1 VAVVEEEAAKV
12 LRLPIAQVGLQKF
25 PRFGS
30 RLERRPASQL
40 LAEETPA
47 ELQRRLQLDV
57 LGLTQSWRRA
67 YVGAFRRQQTAQT
80 AEAHQ
85 HLARHIDRGLALHA
99 GAYKEGEQLGIRQG
113 LWPRASNFS
122 RGRSVSGQSVIAMN
136 TSLSVG
142 WSVRMIG
149 GQVNCNTWP
158 PSPIKGCC
166 SV

>member
-1 VAVVEEEAAKV
+1 MAVVEEEAAKV
-12 LRLPIAQVGLQKF
+12 LRLPVAQVGLQKF
-25 PRFGS
+25 PRIGS

-67 YVGAFRRQQTAQT
+67 YVGAFRRQQTA
-80 AEAHQ
+80 EAHQ

-113 LWPRASNFS
+113 LWPRVSNFS
-122 RGRSVSGQSVIAMN
+122 RGRSARASR
-136 TSLSVG
+136 LS
-142 WSVRMIG
+142 
-149 GQVNCNTWP
+149 P
-158 PSPIKGCC
+158 
-166 SV
+166 